1 MPVTL
6 YVDGRTVEVVDEAAT
21 LLAVLR
27 DQLAIRSVKD
37 GCSPQGQC
45 GCCTVLVDGVARV
58 ACVTPVRRL
67 SGRRVTTVDGLD
79 PEVAARWAEAFAATG
94 ASQCGFCSPGI
105 ILRLVA
111 EADKPSPNPAQA
123 LLAHLCRCT
132 GWQPIVEAF
141 ALATGSAAGDAAGDG
156 QPVPWPSPAGR
167 DLAAAARRAEL
178 EGRVRQQVGPA
189 VALGRGGF
197 ADDGAPADALVA
209 VPDGSGGWA
218 TGASLADARRAAGK
232 IQGRRTTVAPP
243 HPVELPPGSWD
254 VALQT
259 SWVDPAY
266 LETDASWCVPGGE
279 PAGALG
285 NGGAFGGKLAS
296 PVAEA
301 ARELAAST
309 GRPVRVLWSRE
320 DVVANGPKRP
330 PIAAGIDLAARRVVV
345 RVARTE
351 AVAERLQAGFAAAV
365 EAADAAGALRP
376 GAGTPE
382 LVVEEVDV
390 AGPPTSVAL
399 RAAGWAEG
407 VVLGS
412 ALWERAVPVR
422 QPGGGTATCTIGPDG
437 AISVEVDAG
446 EVLDEIVLRSYCI
459 GAVHLAASLVS
470 AECLTVSAEG
480 TVQDLTVRSLGVL
493 RAVDLPPVHCAVRPA
508 APDAVPLAVS
518 DAVFA
523 VTAAAVWAAHDR
535 APSWPTRRPL
545 R

>member
-6 YVDGRTVEVVDEAAT
+6 HVDGRTVEVVDETTT

-27 DQLAIRSVKD
+27 DQLAICSVKD

-67 SGRRVTTVDGLD
+67 AGRQVTTVDGLD
-79 PEVAARWAEAFAATG
+79 PEVAARWAEAFAAAG

-141 ALATGSAAGDAAGDG
+141 GLATGSAAGAVPGDG
-156 QPVPWPSPAGR
+156 QPVSLPATAVR
-167 DLAAAARRAEL
+167 DLEAAARRAEL
-178 EGRVRQQVGPA
+178 EGGVPQQVGPA

-209 VPDGSGGWA
+209 VPDGSGGWMTA
-218 TGASLADARRAAGK
+218 ASLADARRAAGK
-232 IQGRRTTVAPP
+232 VQGRRTTVAPP
-243 HPVELPPGSWD
+243 HPIDVPPGSWD
-254 VALQT
+254 VVLQT
-259 SWVDPAY
+259 SWVDPGY

-279 PAGALG
+279 PAGVLG

-296 PVAEA
+296 PVAEE
-301 ARELAAST
+301 ARKLAAST
-309 GRPVRVLWSRE
+309 GRPVRLLWSRE

-330 PIAAGIDLAARRVVV
+330 PIAAGVDLPARRVVA
-345 RVARTE
+345 RVARTA
-351 AVAERLQAGFAAAV
+351 AVAERMQAGFAAAI
-365 EAADAAGALRP
+365 EAAGAVGALRP
-376 GAGTPE
+376 GTGTPE
-382 LVVEEVDV
+382 LVLEEVDV

-412 ALWERAVPVR
+412 TLWERAVPVR
-422 QPGGGTATCTIGPDG
+422 QPAGGTATCTIGPDG
-437 AISVEVDAG
+437 AIAVEVDAG
-446 EVLDEIVLRSYCI
+446 EVLDEVVLRSYCI
-459 GAVHLAASLVS
+459 GAVHMAASWVS

-493 RAVDLPPVHCAVRPA
+493 RAVDLPPVRWSAHPG
-508 APDAVPLAVS
+508 APEAGPLAVS

-523 VTAAAVWAAHDR
+523 VTAAAVWAGHDR